1 MELPNESCIFS
12 FFPQKM
18 VVLWSFKRL
27 EVQKFRSL
35 EVQKFKSFK
44 DKKSHS
50 YEECDFL

>member
-1 MELPNESCIFS
+1 MKVA
-12 FFPQKM
+12 FFRFFRKKM
-18 VVLWSFKRL
+18 VVLWSFKR
-27 EVQKFRSL
+27 L

>member
-12 FFPQKM
+12 FFLQKM

-27 EVQKFRSL
+27 EVQKFKSL
-35 EVQKFKSFK
+35 K

>member
-1 MELPNESCIFS
+1 MKVA
-12 FFPQKM
+12 FFRFFCKKM
-18 VVLWSFKRL
+18 VVLWSFKR
-27 EVQKFRSL
+27 L

>member
-27 EVQKFRSL
+27 EVQKF
-35 EVQKFKSFK
+35 KSFK